1 MTELPALR
9 ATTQTNLILGRG
21 QVAGLVGGSCS
32 DKSRI
37 SVCARAATELG
48 LSRRPAG
55 PSTLFWTITYL
66 GCVNVVEMLRGL
78 SVALPLGE

>member
-1 MTELPALR
+1 MTDLLALR
-9 ATTQTNLILGRG
+9 ATTHTNLILERG
-21 QVAGLVGGSCS
+21 QVARLAGRSCP

-55 PSTLFWTITYL
+55 PSAFL
-66 GCVNVVEMLRGL
+66 GV
-78 SVALPLGE
+78 